1 MIQKSMSLKR
11 RNRRK
16 DQRDPKRPINNATTK
31 DKVVAILALVIVFI
45 MAVILAVMLAIYG
58 AKR

>member
-1 MIQKSMSLKR
+1 MSLKR